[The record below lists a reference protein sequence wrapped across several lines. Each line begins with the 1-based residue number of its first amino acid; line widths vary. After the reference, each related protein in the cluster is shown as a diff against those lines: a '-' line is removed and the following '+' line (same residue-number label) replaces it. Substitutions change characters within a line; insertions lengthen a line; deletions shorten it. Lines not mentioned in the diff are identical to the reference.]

1 MSEHGSSGVVVAE
14 AARGMGLEISRRLH
28 LGGATVVTFDLDAGP
43 LEDVRGGR
51 ARGCGCER
59 RWPA

>member
-1 MSEHGSSGVVVAE
+1 VVAE